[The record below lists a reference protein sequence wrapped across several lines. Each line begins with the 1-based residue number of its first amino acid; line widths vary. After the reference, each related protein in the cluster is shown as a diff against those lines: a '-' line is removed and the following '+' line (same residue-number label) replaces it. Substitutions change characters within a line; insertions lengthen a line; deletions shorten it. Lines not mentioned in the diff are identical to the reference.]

1 MVELERNGD
10 VHVLRM
16 VAGENR
22 FNAGFMAALNQAL
35 DDVQHSEG
43 PAALVT
49 TGEGKFYSNGLDL
62 EWMSSAGKEEVQ
74 QHLDNVHNTF
84 IRMLTFPMITVAAL
98 NGHVFAAGAMLA
110 LAHDYRVMRA
120 DRGFFCLPEVDIKI
134 PFTKQ
139 MDVLIR
145 ARLPRMVAH
154 EAMCTARRY
163 GGGEAA
169 ARQIVDHA
177 VSETELLP
185 KAIEIAQGLAGKDRD
200 TMAVIKRQMYAD
212 VIEVFA
218 REAVSGGA
226 SSEQRW
232 SGR

>member
-1 MVELERNGD
+1 MIELERNGD

-22 FNAGFMAALNQAL
+22 FNATFMAALNQAL
-35 DDVQHSEG
+35 DDVQDAEG

-62 EWMSSAGKEEVQ
+62 EWMGSAAREEVR
-74 QHLDNVHNTF
+74 QHVENVHNTF

-98 NGHVFAAGAMLA
+98 NGHVFAAGAMLS

-120 DRGFFCLPEVDIKI
+120 DRGFFCLPEVDIRI
-134 PFTKQ
+134 PFTEQ
-139 MDVLIR
+139 MDALIR
-145 ARLPRMVAH
+145 ARLPKMVAH
-154 EAMCTARRY
+154 EAMVTARRY
-163 GGGEAA
+163 GGSEAA

-200 TMAVIKRQMYAD
+200 TIAVIKRQMYAD
-212 VIEVFA
+212 VIDVFA
-218 REAVSGGA
+218 GELSSEGA
-226 SSEQRW
+226 SSR
-232 SGR
+232 

>member
-1 MVELERNGD
+1 MIKLDRDGD

-16 VAGENR
+16 VAEDNR
-22 FNAGFMAALNQAL
+22 FNAGFVSALNQAL
-35 DDVQHSEG
+35 NEVEGSMG

-49 TGEGKFYSNGLDL
+49 SGTGKFYSNGLDL
-62 EWMSSAGKEEVQ
+62 EWMGSLGVEEVQ
-74 QHLDNVHNTF
+74 EHVDNVHDMF

-98 NGHVFAAGAMLA
+98 NGHVFAGGAMLA

-145 ARLPRMVAH
+145 ARLPKAVAH

-163 GGGEAA
+163 GGSEAA

-177 VSETELLP
+177 VAEVEVLP
-185 KAIEIAQGLAGKDRD
+185 RAIEIAQALAGKDRE
-200 TMAVIKRQMYAD
+200 TIAAIKRQMYAD
-212 VIEVFA
+212 VIDVFE
-218 REAVSGGA
+218 RERGSGSLTGD
-226 SSEQRW
+226 
-232 SGR
+232 

>member
-1 MVELERNGD
+1 MIELERDGD

-22 FNAGFMAALNQAL
+22 FNAAFVAALNQAL
-35 DDVQHSEG
+35 DEVERAEG

-49 TGEGKFYSNGLDL
+49 SGADKFYSNGLDL
-62 EWMSSAGKEEVQ
+62 EWMGGIGPEELRL
-74 QHLDNVHNTF
+74 HMDRVHDTF

-98 NGHVFAAGAMLA
+98 NGHVFAAGAMLS

-139 MDVLIR
+139 MDALIR
-145 ARLPRMVAH
+145 ARLPKVVAH
-154 EAMCTARRY
+154 EAMCTGRRY
-163 GGGEAA
+163 GGADAA

-177 VSETELLP
+177 VAENDVLP
-185 KAIEIAQGLAGKDRD
+185 RALEIARGLAGKDRG
-200 TMAVIKRQMYAD
+200 TMVAIKRQIYAEVID
-212 VIEVFA
+212 VFE
-218 REAVSGGA
+218 REKGT
-226 SSEQRW
+226 
-232 SGR
+232 

>member
-1 MVELERNGD
+1 MIELERDGD

-22 FNAGFMAALNQAL
+22 FNAAFVAALNQAL
-35 DDVQHSEG
+35 DEVERAEG

-49 TGEGKFYSNGLDL
+49 SGADKFYSHGLDL
-62 EWMSSAGKEEVQ
+62 EWMGGIGPEELRL
-74 QHLDNVHNTF
+74 HMDRVHDTF

-98 NGHVFAAGAMLA
+98 NGHVFAAGAMLS

-139 MDVLIR
+139 MDALIR
-145 ARLPRMVAH
+145 ARLPKVVAH
-154 EAMCTARRY
+154 EAMCTGRRY
-163 GGGEAA
+163 GGADAA

-177 VSETELLP
+177 VAENDVLP
-185 KAIEIAQGLAGKDRD
+185 RALEIARGLAGKDRG
-200 TMAVIKRQMYAD
+200 TMVAIKRQIYAEVID
-212 VIEVFA
+212 VFE
-218 REAVSGGA
+218 REKGT
-226 SSEQRW
+226 
-232 SGR
+232 